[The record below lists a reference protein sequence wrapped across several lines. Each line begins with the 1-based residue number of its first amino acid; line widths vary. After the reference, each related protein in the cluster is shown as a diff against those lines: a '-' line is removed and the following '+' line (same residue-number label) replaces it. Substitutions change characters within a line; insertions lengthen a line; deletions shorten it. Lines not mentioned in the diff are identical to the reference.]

1 MTTRIDI
8 ETNLFTGEETIRE
21 HTAEEIKAAAKA
33 QAESDARRQKALD
46 EYDAKLAIL
55 NKLGITDEEAKL
67 LLS

>member
-8 ETNLFTGEETIRE
+8 ETNLITGEETIRE
-21 HTAEEIKAAAKA
+21 HTAEEIQAAAKA
-33 QAESDARRQKALD
+33 QTESNARRQKALD

-55 NKLGITDEEAKL
+55 NKLGISEAEAKL

>member
-8 ETNLFTGEETIRE
+8 ETNLITGEETIRKL
-21 HTAEEIKAAAKA
+21 TAEEIQAAAKA
-33 QAESDARRQKALD
+33 QTESNARRQKALD

-55 NKLGITDEEAKL
+55 NKLGISEAEAKL